1 VYATTVAE
9 SLRATGAMRESL
21 RTTLDWDARPESV
34 QTFAVRRARFA
45 EREASG
51 LRLALRLTL
60 PSTAKFSSGFLKDA
74 LDVLGEVP
82 ETWPALASE
91 KERSR
96 SMASAVS
103 FATRGRVSDF
113 RRTQSPL
120 APAGDVPWGAAV
132 TVLEGT
138 LDVPSSSV
146 ASFDR
151 AQPASKVARRRTW
164 LTASGTIEAGENE
177 VARWGELPWGQG
189 AFGLFL
195 YEPRSGKIASA
206 ELAGWDEAWL
216 RGLRAKLKPR
226 GLTVEFPRVQ
236 ADSGLTDETA
246 TLKALGWMSPLSL
259 WHRVIVAPTPS
270 TNGVQPTPVDRP
282 VWRIDKAFLWIVVER
297 ETGLVLAL
305 GESR

>member
-1 VYATTVAE
+1 MCLRRVLLGALILAHAWARAAPAIPESANGFAFRAWKERRSQGIHGPLGSWGVYATTVAE

-177 VARWGELPWGQG
+177 VARWGELPW
-189 AFGLFL
+189 
-195 YEPRSGKIASA
+195 
-206 ELAGWDEAWL
+206 
-216 RGLRAKLKPR
+216 
-226 GLTVEFPRVQ
+226 
-236 ADSGLTDETA
+236 
-246 TLKALGWMSPLSL
+246 
-259 WHRVIVAPTPS
+259 
-270 TNGVQPTPVDRP
+270 
-282 VWRIDKAFLWIVVER
+282 
-297 ETGLVLAL
+297 
-305 GESR
+305 